1 MAAITICSDL
11 GAQKIKSATVPSVSP
26 SIFHEVMGPDVVIL
40 VYIKVINNIYFMPAV
55 SRSMIPEES

>member
-1 MAAITICSDL
+1 MATVTICSDL

>member
-1 MAAITICSDL
+1 MATITICSDL